1 MEMDGRAESE
11 GVACCGRRNSQSKE
25 NQKRVSNV
33 AVERRDSFLR
43 EKREVYA
50 CASRSGALFVGLT
63 SKALGIMQDEGKRNG
78 GIRQSDWYANATFYI
93 HASLYLR

>member
-1 MEMDGRAESE
+1 MDDIA
-11 GVACCGRRNSQSKE
+11 ATD
-25 NQKRVSNV
+25 NV
-33 AVERRDSFLR
+33 ADVADAM
-43 EKREVYA
+43 VNA

-63 SKALGIMQDEGKRNG
+63 SKALEITRDEGKRNG